1 MSLFHPKP
9 YKKSVMFAAHFA
21 NNRTGYFVI
30 LDHGGPQDDYLV
42 LPIARK
48 RQETGDLPKGEILT
62 VRRVR

>member
-1 MSLFHPKP
+1 
-9 YKKSVMFAAHFA
+9 MFTAHFA

-30 LDHGGPQDDYLV
+30 LDHGGPQDDYMV

-62 VRRVR
+62 VKRVR

>member
-1 MSLFHPKP
+1 
-9 YKKSVMFAAHFA
+9 MFAAHFT